1 MEYNKMVQE
10 VYNTIKG
17 KDENIQG
24 QNKYILDY
32 YWIWKGAPKWLKYTV
47 WYNNQE
53 HEAKYKTFNL
63 PRQITRVWANNYANE
78 GISFGLANK
87 QSTDRLHD
95 ILLQNHFFDNFNN
108 FTEGFFGV
116 GSGAIVVSADSF
128 IVDKDTKEIISNKDA
143 FVKVTFVGGRRVVP
157 ITVEDGKV
165 TECAFVIEGTRNTK
179 LVLHVIGD
187 DGRYQIYEVKGS
199 KNTGGKIDWDYD
211 SMAMLQADTIPL
223 FTFWHPNIT
232 DDDDI
237 DGNIGTSIFSMALDA
252 FEMCDLVFTAFW
264 KEIKYGQ
271 KVKFVK
277 AELQP
282 VGVDENGKAIK
293 ERPFDPNDESVV
305 VLPPNATADS
315 LVQEING
322 ELRTG
327 ALVQTLNTYMNIAGM
342 LCGLGSTSFEF
353 DSSSGRPIQTA
364 TGIIA
369 KQTELYRN
377 VIKQENFAK
386 GQLITMIQAIA
397 WVNNNW
403 TNNKKIDI
411 KDINKIN
418 IQFDDN
424 IIEDTQTQKENAL
437 KEVNAGV
444 KSKAEY
450 RSEYNEEDEE
460 TSLAYLQQNGMLI
473 NEYLQAL
480 QVGAMTPK
488 QFVDFVYGPN
498 CKDHD
503 EIVAYI
509 TAQFATQ
516 NQAEEEQD
524 YNDESEDQQELENN
538 IEVENDKIEEI
549 ENRNK
554 E

>member
-1 MEYNKMVQE
+1 MDYNKLVQE
-10 VYNTIKG
+10 VYAKITDN
-17 KDENIQG
+17 KDARIHG
-24 QNKYILDY
+24 QNKNILDY
-32 YWIWKGAPKWLKYTV
+32 YYIWKGKPSWQTYSV

-53 HEAKYKTFNL
+53 HEAKYMTFNL

-78 GISFGLANK
+78 GISIGLANK
-87 QSTDRLHD
+87 QATDRLHE
-95 ILLQNHFFDNFNN
+95 ILKNNHFFDNFNN

-116 GSGAIVVSADSF
+116 GSGAIIVGVDSF
-128 IVDKDTKEIISNKDA
+128 DVNEETQEVLFNRDA
-143 FVKVTFVGGRRVVP
+143 FVKITFVEGRRVIP

-165 TECAFVIEGTRNTK
+165 IECAFVIEGTRKTT
-179 LVLHVIGD
+179 LVLHILD
-187 DGRYQIYEVKGS
+187 DKSRYQVWEVEGVKTNEGTIS
-199 KNTGGKIDWDYD
+199 WNFD
-211 SMAMLQADTIPL
+211 SMSMLQADTVPL

-237 DGNIGTSIFSMALDA
+237 DGNIGTSIFSEALDA
-252 FEMCDLVFTAFW
+252 FKMCDLTFTAFW

-271 KVKFVK
+271 KVKVVK
-277 AELQP
+277 ADLQP
-282 VGVDENGKAIK
+282 IGVDENGKAIK
-293 ERPFDPNDESVV
+293 DRPYDPNDESII
-305 VLPPNATADS
+305 VLPPGETADT

-327 ALVQTLNTYMNIAGM
+327 ALVQTMNTFMNIAGM

-353 DSSSGRPIQTA
+353 DSNSGRPIQTA

-386 GQLITMIQAIA
+386 GQLIAMVQGIA

-403 TNNKKIDI
+403 TSEKKIEV
-411 KDINKIN
+411 KDVNKIN

-444 KSKAEY
+444 KTKAEF

-460 TSLAYLQQNGMLI
+460 TALAYLQEHGMLV
-473 NEYLQAL
+473 NDYLEPL

-488 QFVDFVYGPN
+488 QYVDFVYGPS

-503 EIVAYI
+503 EIVSYI
-509 TAQFATQ
+509 ASQFTT
-516 NQAEEEQD
+516 NQTVPEED
-524 YNDESEDQQELENN
+524 YNDESNNLEPNIKTIKEQVEDEEDLE
-538 IEVENDKIEEI
+538 EN
-549 ENRNK
+549 
-554 E
+554 